1 MVDSPDCAV
10 VASPVTDQCLG
21 LEGTSSLRIR
31 CDCRSALDVGPES
44 YTGRMAEDRIVA
56 DHRIMGGVPCI
67 RGTRI
72 PVATIVGLIAE
83 GYSVEGVVA
92 DYPQLVTEDVR
103 ASLAFAA
110 AAVSERQ
117 LPLRTPA

>member
-1 MVDSPDCAV
+1 MP
-10 VASPVTDQCLG
+10 Q
-21 LEGTSSLRIR
+21 
-31 CDCRSALDVGPES
+31 
-44 YTGRMAEDRIVA
+44 DRIVA

-72 PVATIVGLIAE
+72 PVSTVVGLFAQGLGIDE
-83 GYSVEGVVA
+83 VLA
-92 DYPQLVTEDVR
+92 DYPQLTPDDVR
-103 ASLAFAA
+103 AALEFAA